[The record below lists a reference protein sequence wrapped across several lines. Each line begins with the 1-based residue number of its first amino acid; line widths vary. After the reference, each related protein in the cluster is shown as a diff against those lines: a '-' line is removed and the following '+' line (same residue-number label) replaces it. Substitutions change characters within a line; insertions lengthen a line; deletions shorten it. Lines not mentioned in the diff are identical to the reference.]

1 MNQFNLIDLFAGCGG
16 LTEGFVSSGSSYNT
30 LAVVEWEKYPLE
42 TLKKRLLSKWGYSDK
57 EIFINYDIQD
67 IRGLQE
73 GIKKEQFDIDVGLE
87 SLVGKNNVHLIV
99 GGPPCQAYS
108 LAGRAQD
115 KFGMKQDYRNYLFE
129 SFAKLVEI
137 YSPEFFVFENVP
149 GILSAKPGGT
159 LITDRIREAFNS
171 IDYEISSNLRE
182 EALFDVSYYGVPQ
195 IRKRVIIFGAKKEY
209 KEKISKFYG
218 ALHNKKNENQEVLK
232 QHLQGMPKFK
242 PKKTDKEMFLYE
254 AIGENNFLNNS
265 PRTHS
270 VRDANIFEIL
280 AKDIENG
287 IFKYST
293 TQSKKEL
300 YFEKTGRK
308 SNFHK
313 YHVLEYDK
321 PSNTIPA
328 HLHKDGLCHIHPDS
342 SQKRSITPREAARI
356 QSFPDD
362 FDFVGPMTANYKM
375 IGNAVPPKFS
385 KSIAD
390 SLLQV
395 L

>member
-73 GIKKEQFDIDVGLE
+73 GIKKEQFEIDIGLE

-137 YSPEFFVFENVP
+137 YSPKFFVFENVP

-195 IRKRVIIFGAKKEY
+195 IRKRVIIFCAKKEY
-209 KEKISKFYG
+209 K
-218 ALHNKKNENQEVLK
+218 
-232 QHLQGMPKFK
+232 
-242 PKKTDKEMFLYE
+242 
-254 AIGENNFLNNS
+254 
-265 PRTHS
+265 
-270 VRDANIFEIL
+270 
-280 AKDIENG
+280 
-287 IFKYST
+287 
-293 TQSKKEL
+293 
-300 YFEKTGRK
+300 
-308 SNFHK
+308 
-313 YHVLEYDK
+313 
-321 PSNTIPA
+321 
-328 HLHKDGLCHIHPDS
+328 
-342 SQKRSITPREAARI
+342 
-356 QSFPDD
+356 
-362 FDFVGPMTANYKM
+362 
-375 IGNAVPPKFS
+375 
-385 KSIAD
+385 
-390 SLLQV
+390 
-395 L
+395 